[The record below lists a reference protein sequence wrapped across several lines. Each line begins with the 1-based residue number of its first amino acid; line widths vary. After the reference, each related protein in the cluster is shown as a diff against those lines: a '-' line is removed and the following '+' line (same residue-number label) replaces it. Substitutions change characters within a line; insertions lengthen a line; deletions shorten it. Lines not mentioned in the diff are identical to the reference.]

1 MPGSSTTPGHMGTR
15 AFAPIRVAFHNA
27 DGVGSRDSTL
37 SRLIGWPMH
46 SPADASPT
54 PSREPAHGSGP
65 MRFATPSSWRTFTT
79 YSLPVSPAH
88 RREFIA
94 LFGGAVPWPIT
105 GCAQGSAITTIGY
118 LSTRSPGEAKYVT
131 DAFIRGLNEGGYVE
145 GRNLAIEYRWAE
157 LQYDRLSALASDLV
171 RRQVMVIAKLPP
183 GRPWVQESAARLAS
197 CVRDTHD
204 VRSTG

>member
-1 MPGSSTTPGHMGTR
+1 MHSPTDASPVPSQEPAHGSGPMQFATPSSWRTFTAYSSPVSPAHHMPGTSTTPGHTGTR
-15 AFAPIRVAFHNA
+15 AIAPIRVAFQTA

-88 RREFIA
+88 RRTFIGSLLA
-94 LFGGAVPWPIT
+94 TAASKSI
-105 GCAQGSAITTIGY
+105 AQVEPLKEGIMEIRHRSV
-118 LSTRSPGEAKYVT
+118 ST
-131 DAFIRGLNEGGYVE
+131 
-145 GRNLAIEYRWAE
+145 
-157 LQYDRLSALASDLV
+157 
-171 RRQVMVIAKLPP
+171 
-183 GRPWVQESAARLAS
+183 
-197 CVRDTHD
+197 
-204 VRSTG
+204 

>member
-65 MRFATPSSWRTFTT
+65 MRFATPSSWRRDRGTARATLGKGLAVSAFPL
-79 YSLPVSPAH
+79 YVPV
-88 RREFIA
+88 
-94 LFGGAVPWPIT
+94 
-105 GCAQGSAITTIGY
+105 
-118 LSTRSPGEAKYVT
+118 
-131 DAFIRGLNEGGYVE
+131 
-145 GRNLAIEYRWAE
+145 
-157 LQYDRLSALASDLV
+157 
-171 RRQVMVIAKLPP
+171 
-183 GRPWVQESAARLAS
+183 
-197 CVRDTHD
+197 
-204 VRSTG
+204 

>member
-1 MPGSSTTPGHMGTR
+1 MGTR
-15 AFAPIRVAFHNA
+15 AIASIRVAFHTA

-46 SPADASPT
+46 SPTDASPT

-94 LFGGAVPWPIT
+94 VLGGAAAVWPVAVR
-105 GCAQGSAITTIGY
+105 AQQTRKPIIGLLGSTTASVEKQRVAGFAQR
-118 LSTRSPGEAKYVT
+118 LGELGW
-131 DAFIRGLNEGGYVE
+131 IE
-145 GRNLAIEYRWAE
+145 GRNIVIE
-157 LQYDRLSALASDLV
+157 
-171 RRQVMVIAKLPP
+171 
-183 GRPWVQESAARLAS
+183 
-197 CVRDTHD
+197 
-204 VRSTG
+204 

>member
-1 MPGSSTTPGHMGTR
+1 MRTGGFIPSGRTRALPVPRDKERLHMPGSSTTPGHMGTR

-88 RREFIA
+88 RREFMA
-94 LFGGAVPWPIT
+94 LVGAV
-105 GCAQGSAITTIGY
+105 
-118 LSTRSPGEAKYVT
+118 
-131 DAFIRGLNEGGYVE
+131 
-145 GRNLAIEYRWAE
+145 
-157 LQYDRLSALASDLV
+157 
-171 RRQVMVIAKLPP
+171 
-183 GRPWVQESAARLAS
+183 AARPLAAGEQQDIK
-197 CVRDTHD
+197 VHRIAI
-204 VRSTG
+204 